1 MAEIKMRMS
10 THARLLKDVLTHY
23 KSTFH
28 ALKELINNSIQA
40 NAKCIN
46 INLIPS
52 SFLSIVS
59 LHSSRYSSRSFIRA
73 STSFLGLF
81 QFSVEK
87 T

>member
-1 MAEIKMRMS
+1 MTEIKMRMS

-23 KSTFH
+23 KSTFY

-52 SFLSIVS
+52 TCDEDSIMYRPIESIEVI
-59 LHSSRYSSRSFIRA
+59 HDGVF
-73 STSFLGLF
+73 
-81 QFSVEK
+81 E
-87 T
+87 